1 MPLNGQFVLFR
12 SFNQRIAQELVI
24 RLGGKDDLP
33 VIAALDD
40 VLRLARDDVAGESG
54 RQDL

>member
-12 SFNQRIAQELVI
+12 SSNQRIAQELVT

-40 VLRLARDDVAGESG
+40 VLRLARNDVAGKSG